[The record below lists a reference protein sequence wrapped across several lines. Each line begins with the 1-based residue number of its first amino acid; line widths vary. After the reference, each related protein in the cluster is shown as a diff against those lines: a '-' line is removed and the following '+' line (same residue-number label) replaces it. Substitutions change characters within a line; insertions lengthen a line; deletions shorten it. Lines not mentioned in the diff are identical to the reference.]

1 MGVGVGVTVGVG
13 TTVEVGVGTTVGV
26 GVGVGGTTVVVGKTA
41 GVAVVV
47 EIVTTE
53 SINPVTLTKTTIILI
68 AKATVTLGESKA
80 EKFVALEV
88 PLICFIREKKLGSI
102 FSLVNRLLL
111 MLADFPTLVNQ

>member
-13 TTVEVGVGTTVGV
+13 TTVEVGVGMTV

-102 FSLVNRLLL
+102 FPWSIG
-111 MLADFPTLVNQ
+111 FC